1 MKDKLN
7 MDLRSEILRNSLF
20 TENGVNG
27 LLLSYLA
34 IFEKEK
40 TKNFGNRAGISFK
53 SKIDLLYDIKVL
65 NKEEHFNLELQM
77 IFRNKFLHDLEF
89 NSFVYCISKLD
100 TSIVNKLKKFFES
113 DNESQMEEKYRKA
126 YRNLYLNNAKM
137 LKEKLGLR
145 TEKITKS
152 KDFIVGL
159 TDSFTTTIDLSFD
172 LASDIYEILQNSEI
186 EDPKILELSNKISK
200 RCKVFT
206 DEMENNSVLVA
217 NRKLLENTTK
227 EDLINLLK

>member
-1 MKDKLN
+1 MNDKLN

-100 TSIVNKLKKFFES
+100 TSIVNKLKIFFES
-113 DNESQMEEKYRKA
+113 DDNSQMEEKYRKA
-126 YRNLYLNNAKM
+126 YRNLYLNNSKM

-145 TEKITKS
+145 TEKVTKS

-200 RCKVFT
+200 RCKVFF
-206 DEMENNSVLVA
+206 
-217 NRKLLENTTK
+217 
-227 EDLINLLK
+227 